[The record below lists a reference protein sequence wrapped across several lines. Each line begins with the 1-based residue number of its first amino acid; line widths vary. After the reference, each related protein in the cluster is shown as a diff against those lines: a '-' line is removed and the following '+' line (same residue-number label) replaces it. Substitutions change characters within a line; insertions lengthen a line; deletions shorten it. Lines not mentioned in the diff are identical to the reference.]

1 MFCCYPL
8 VLSLLVLIRISE
20 GHLYAKGPTSSRS
33 GFSPF
38 STWTW
43 VYSCTHLDL
52 LRYQNFNHKDGV
64 GWMRATSGCFKK
76 YFRVG
81 WKRCQEIC
89 THLLWISN
97 GEKIEPKKKMLSQIV
112 CLHLKRSSLL
122 DGGWNWRFLP
132 DFISRSGW
140 NNCHLLLQNIS
151 K

>member
-43 VYSCTHLDL
+43 VHTWIFCIIKTSIIKMVLDGWGQL
-52 LRYQNFNHKDGV
+52 VAVSKNILELVGKDVKKSAHTCFGFRTEKRKNLGRKCFHK
-64 GWMRATSGCFKK
+64 
-76 YFRVG
+76 
-81 WKRCQEIC
+81 
-89 THLLWISN
+89 L
-97 GEKIEPKKKMLSQIV
+97 V